1 MLRQF
6 KNEAHRRAV
15 TRAATAASIR
25 ARMLHT
31 VQLHARASDPS
42 DAEVMRL
49 RALALCRQLL
59 TAERIRYNVE
69 TPKPTKT
76 KTP

>member
-1 MLRQF
+1 
-6 KNEAHRRAV
+6 
-15 TRAATAASIR
+15 
-25 ARMLHT
+25 MLHT

>member
-1 MLRQF
+1 MIQF
-6 KNEAHRRAV
+6 KNAAHRLAV

-25 ARMLHT
+25 AKLLHT

-69 TPKPTKT
+69 TPKHPKT
-76 KTP
+76 KIL